1 MKNDDLTP
9 EESGEPT
16 VKGEKKKRRSKN
28 QLWQMGIILVASLIV
43 AGGVYAYDS
52 LTRPSKIPAMEVVP
66 TQIPHAQQSVPS
78 LDMNTASS
86 FEAST
91 KEEAPTTSVT
101 RLDQT
106 MDPDLKSIFEAQ
118 KMQTEVLA
126 RLVERLDSEEAASP
140 QSAADPKLIADSKEQ
155 RKQIEHLKMELENL
169 RQQAK
174 QQSQRIANLKKENK
188 RLSGANIYLRQLER
202 DHRHEKERLQV
213 QVEALRKQAASSRTK
228 KEKSSGMPN
237 DWKVLGMSAD
247 EVIFGDSEGNVHV
260 LRPGQNF
267 VGQINM
273 ARNVIVTKSGV
284 AIPGPTR

>member
-1 MKNDDLTP
+1 MENDDLTP

-16 VKGEKKKRRSKN
+16 VGKKKKRRSKN
-28 QLWQMGIILVASLIV
+28 PLWQMGPILLASLII

-52 LTRPSKIPAMEVVP
+52 LTRPSKIPAMEVAP

-78 LDMNTASS
+78 LDMNTTSS

-91 KEEAPTTSVT
+91 KEEATTTSVT
-101 RLDQT
+101 RIDQT
-106 MDPDLKSIFEAQ
+106 MNPNLKSIFEAQ
-118 KMQTEVLA
+118 KMQTEVLS
-126 RLVERLDSEEAASP
+126 RLVERLASEEAASP
-140 QSAADPKLIADSKEQ
+140 QSADSKEQ
-155 RKQIEHLKMELENL
+155 REQIEHLKMELENL

-174 QQSQRIANLKKENK
+174 QQSLRIANLKKENK
-188 RLSGANIYLRQLER
+188 RLSGANLYLRQLER
-202 DHRHEKERLQV
+202 DHRHEKERLQR

-247 EVIFGDSEGNVHV
+247 EVIFGDSQGNVHV